1 MLCKHFI
8 CITTFHPHKR
18 HGDRCCDRSLLFLF
32 TYEEMEGPKTL
43 IAGAGSYLVKQL
55 GQTLKTLITMFYIH
69 HQGSGLAAVH
79 GILKSL
85 NTEQQQQQ
93 QQHPSTKEVW
103 GAEVRLSKT

>member
-1 MLCKHFI
+1 
-8 CITTFHPHKR
+8 
-18 HGDRCCDRSLLFLF
+18 
-32 TYEEMEGPKTL
+32 MEGPKTL

-79 GILKSL
+79 GISKSL
-85 NTEQQQQQ
+85 NTEQQQQ

-103 GAEVRLSKT
+103 AAEVWLSKT